1 MPNLNKIEYSKGYK
15 PMQKKQHK
23 VQTLLDAIPHIK
35 KFYGKTIV
43 IKYGGSAQTSPE
55 LKDKFAEDIVLL
67 SLVGIKPIIVH
78 GGGARISE
86 LLEKL
91 EIKSEFIDGHRV
103 TSEDT
108 MRVVEMV
115 LSGEINKNITSLL
128 NHHGAKAIGI
138 SGKDSAIIKATP
150 KENGKF
156 GYTGVIT
163 EINGTMINKLVEEG
177 FIPVIAPIGDSAQP
191 NHPGFNINADVA
203 ASKVA
208 QAVKAQKVLFLTDT
222 VGVLD
227 KEGKLLNSLDKE
239 DIENYKKDGT
249 IAGGMIPKVD
259 SCIDAI
265 YNGVNKAHII
275 DGRVEHSILLEL
287 FTSDGVGTQFLRKD
301 NPNNGID
308 LEKLLS
314 EEN

>member
-1 MPNLNKIEYSKGYK
+1 
-15 PMQKKQHK
+15 MQKKQHK

-55 LKDKFAEDIVLL
+55 LKEKFAEDIVLL
-67 SLVGIKPIIVH
+67 SLVGIKPVIVH

-86 LLEKL
+86 LLDKL
-91 EIKSEFIDGHRV
+91 EIHSEFVDGHRV
-103 TSEDT
+103 TSEET

-138 SGKDSAIIKATP
+138 SGKDSSIINAKP
-150 KENGKF
+150 KDNGKF
-156 GYTGVIT
+156 GFTGVIT
-163 EINGTMINKLVEEG
+163 EVDGTMINKLIDEG
-177 FIPVIAPIGDSAQP
+177 FIPVIAPIADSAKP
-191 NHPGFNINADVA
+191 NHPGYNINADVA
-203 ASKVA
+203 ASKIA
-208 QAVKAQKVLFLTDT
+208 QAIEAQKVLFLTDT
-222 VGVLD
+222 VGVLN
-227 KEGKLLNSLDKE
+227 KEGELLNSLDKN
-239 DIENYKKDGT
+239 DVDNYKTDGT

-287 FTSDGVGTQFLRKD
+287 FTYDGIGTQFLRKD

-308 LEKLLS
+308 MEKLLS
-314 EEN
+314 DEE

>member
-1 MPNLNKIEYSKGYK
+1 
-15 PMQKKQHK
+15 MQKKHQK
-23 VQTLLDAIPHIK
+23 VQILLDAIPYIK
-35 KFYGKTIV
+35 KFNGKTIV

-55 LKDKFAEDIVLL
+55 LQEKFAQDIVLL

-103 TSEDT
+103 TSKET

-115 LSGEINKNITSLL
+115 LSGEINKNLTSLL

-138 SGKDSAIIKATP
+138 SGKDSAIIEAKP
-150 KENGKF
+150 KDGGKF
-156 GYTGVIT
+156 GYTGEIT
-163 EINGTMINKLVEEG
+163 EVDAQLINNLLNEG
-177 FIPVIAPIGDSAQP
+177 FIPVIAPIADSAEP
-191 NHPGFNINADVA
+191 NHPGFNINADFA

-208 QAVKAQKVLFLTDT
+208 AAVKAQKVLFLTDT
-222 VGVLD
+222 VGVLN
-227 KEGKLLNSLDKE
+227 KEGKLLTSLDKQ
-239 DIENYKKDGT
+239 DVDSYKKDGT

-259 SCIDAI
+259 ACIDAI
-265 YNGVNKAHII
+265 HDGVNKAHII

-287 FTSDGVGTQFLRKD
+287 FTSDGIGTQFLRKD

-308 LEKLLS
+308 IDKLL
-314 EEN
+314 ND

>member
-1 MPNLNKIEYSKGYK
+1 
-15 PMQKKQHK
+15 MQKKHQK

-35 KFYGKTIV
+35 KFFGKTIV

-55 LKDKFAEDIVLL
+55 LKEKFAEDIVLL
-67 SLVGIKPIIVH
+67 SLVGIRPVIVH

-86 LLEKL
+86 LLDKL
-91 EIKSEFIDGHRV
+91 EINSEFIDGHRV
-103 TSEDT
+103 TSEET

-128 NHHGAKAIGI
+128 NHHGAKAIGV
-138 SGKDSAIIKATP
+138 SGKDSAMINAVP

-156 GYTGVIT
+156 GYTGVVT
-163 EINGTMINKLVEEG
+163 NINGEMINKLLDEG
-177 FIPVIAPIGDSAQP
+177 FIPVIAPIADSAEP

-208 QAVKAQKVLFLTDT
+208 QAIGAQKVLFLTDI

-227 KEGKLLNSLDKE
+227 KEKNLLTSLDKADVEKYKE
-239 DIENYKKDGT
+239 DET

-287 FTSDGVGTQFLRKD
+287 FTSDGIGTQFLRKD

-308 LEKLLS
+308 MEKLING
-314 EEN
+314 EM

>member
-1 MPNLNKIEYSKGYK
+1 
-15 PMQKKQHK
+15 MQKKQHK

-55 LKDKFAEDIVLL
+55 LKEKFAEDIVLL
-67 SLVGIKPIIVH
+67 SLVGIKPVIVH

-86 LLEKL
+86 LLDKL
-91 EIKSEFIDGHRV
+91 EIHSEFVDGHRV
-103 TSEDT
+103 TSEET

-163 EINGTMINKLVEEG
+163 EVNGTMINNLIKEG
-177 FIPVIAPIGDSAQP
+177 FIPVIAPIADSAKP
-191 NHPGFNINADVA
+191 NHPGYNINADVA

-208 QAVKAQKVLFLTDT
+208 QAIGAQKVLFLTDT
-222 VGVLD
+222 VGVLNKD
-227 KEGKLLNSLDKE
+227 GELLNSLDK
-239 DIENYKKDGT
+239 DDVDGYKADGT

-259 SCIDAI
+259 SCVDAI

-287 FTSDGVGTQFLRKD
+287 FTSDGIGTQFLRKD

-308 LEKLLS
+308 MEKLLN
-314 EEN
+314 EQ

>member
-1 MPNLNKIEYSKGYK
+1 
-15 PMQKKQHK
+15 MQKKHQK
-23 VQTLLDAIPHIK
+23 VQVLLDAIPYIK
-35 KFYGKTIV
+35 KFNGKTIV

-55 LKDKFAEDIVLL
+55 LQEKFAEDIVLL

-103 TSEDT
+103 TSKET

-115 LSGEINKNITSLL
+115 LSGEINKNLTSLL

-138 SGKDSAIIKATP
+138 SGKDSAIIKAKP
-150 KENGKF
+150 KDGGKF
-156 GYTGVIT
+156 GYTGEIT
-163 EINGTMINKLVEEG
+163 EVNGELINNLLNEG
-177 FIPVIAPIGDSAQP
+177 FIPVIAPIADSAEP
-191 NHPGFNINADVA
+191 NHPGFNINADFA

-208 QAVKAQKVLFLTDT
+208 AAVKAQKVLFLTDT
-222 VGVLD
+222 VGVLN
-227 KEGKLLNSLDKE
+227 KEGKLLTSLDKE
-239 DIENYKKDGT
+239 DVDSYIEDGT

-259 SCIDAI
+259 SCIQAI
-265 YNGVNKAHII
+265 HDGVNKAHII

-287 FTSDGVGTQFLRKD
+287 FTSDGIGTQFLRRD

-308 LEKLLS
+308 IDKLLN
-314 EEN
+314 EKVEA

>member
-1 MPNLNKIEYSKGYK
+1 
-15 PMQKKQHK
+15 MQKKYQK

-55 LKDKFAEDIVLL
+55 LKEKFAQDIVLL
-67 SLVGIKPIIVH
+67 SLVGVKPVIVH

-86 LLEKL
+86 LLDRL
-91 EIKSEFIDGHRV
+91 NISSEFLDGHRI
-103 TSEDT
+103 TCEET

-128 NHHGAKAIGI
+128 NHHGAKAIGV
-138 SGKDSAIIKATP
+138 SGKDSSMIKAEP
-150 KENGKF
+150 KDEGRFGFTGVVTSINGK
-156 GYTGVIT
+156 
-163 EINGTMINKLVEEG
+163 MINNLINEG
-177 FIPVIAPIGDSAQP
+177 FIPVIAPIADSAQP

-208 QAVKAQKVLFLTDT
+208 SAINAQKVLFLTDT

-227 KEGKLLNSLDKE
+227 KEGNLLNSLDKE
-239 DIENYKKDGT
+239 DVENYKQNGT

-301 NPNNGID
+301 NPNNDINM
-308 LEKLLS
+308 EKLLND
-314 EEN
+314 EDN

>member
-1 MPNLNKIEYSKGYK
+1 
-15 PMQKKQHK
+15 MQKKHK
-23 VQTLLDAIPHIK
+23 TVETLLDAIPHIK
-35 KFYGKTIV
+35 KFYGKKIV

-55 LKDKFAEDIVLL
+55 LKEKFAEDIVLL
-67 SLVGIKPIIVH
+67 KLVGMNPVIVH

-91 EIKSEFIDGHRV
+91 EIHSEFVDGHRV
-103 TSEDT
+103 TSEET

-138 SGKDSAIIKATP
+138 SGKDSSIIKAEP

-163 EINGTMINKLVEEG
+163 DVDGEMIDNLIKEG
-177 FIPVIAPIGDSAQP
+177 FIPVIAPIADSAEP

-208 QAVKAQKVLFLTDT
+208 SAINAQKVLFLTDT
-222 VGVLD
+222 KGVLD
-227 KEGKLLNSLDKE
+227 KSGNLLNSLDKDE
-239 DIENYKKDGT
+239 VSEYKADET

-265 YNGVNKAHII
+265 TNGVNKAHII
-275 DGRVEHSILLEL
+275 DGRVEHSLLLEL
-287 FTSDGVGTQFLRKD
+287 FTSDGIGTQFLRRD

-308 LEKLLS
+308 INKLL
-314 EEN
+314 NTKG

>member
-1 MPNLNKIEYSKGYK
+1 
-15 PMQKKQHK
+15 MQKKHQK

-55 LKDKFAEDIVLL
+55 LKEKFAEDIVLL
-67 SLVGIKPIIVH
+67 SLVGIKPVIVH

-86 LLEKL
+86 LLDKL
-91 EIKSEFIDGHRV
+91 SIESEFVDGHRV
-103 TSEDT
+103 TSEET

-138 SGKDSAIIKATP
+138 SGKDSSIINAIP
-150 KENGKF
+150 KEDGKF
-156 GYTGVIT
+156 GYTGVVT
-163 EINGTMINKLVEEG
+163 KVNGDMINNLIKEG
-177 FIPVIAPIGDSAQP
+177 FIPVIAPIADSAEP

-203 ASKVA
+203 ASKIA
-208 QAVKAQKVLFLTDT
+208 AAIGAQKVLFLTDT
-222 VGVLD
+222 IGVLD
-227 KEGKLLNSLDKE
+227 KEGNLLNSLDQDDVEAYKE
-239 DIENYKKDGT
+239 DGT
-249 IAGGMIPKVD
+249 IGGGMIPKVD

-287 FTSDGVGTQFLRKD
+287 FTSDGIGTQFVRKD

-308 LEKLLS
+308 MEKLLS
-314 EEN
+314 NEA

>member
-1 MPNLNKIEYSKGYK
+1 
-15 PMQKKQHK
+15 MQKKHK
-23 VQTLLDAIPHIK
+23 TVETLLDAIPHIK

-55 LKDKFAEDIVLL
+55 LQEKFAEDIVLL
-67 SLVGIKPIIVH
+67 KLVGMNPVIVH

-86 LLEKL
+86 LLDKL
-91 EIKSEFIDGHRV
+91 DIHSEFLDGHRV
-103 TSEDT
+103 TSKET

-128 NHHGAKAIGI
+128 NYHGAKAIGI
-138 SGKDSAIIKATP
+138 SGKDSSMINAQP

-163 EINGTMINKLVEEG
+163 EVNGEMIKNLISEG
-177 FIPVIAPIGDSAQP
+177 FVPVIAPIADSEKP

-208 QAVKAQKVLFLTDT
+208 AAVGAQKVIFLTDT
-222 VGVLD
+222 KGVLD
-227 KEGKLLNSLDKE
+227 KGGNLLTSLDKIDVE
-239 DIENYKKDGT
+239 EYKADDT
-249 IAGGMIPKVD
+249 INGGMIPKVD

-275 DGRVEHSILLEL
+275 DCRVEHSLLLEL
-287 FTSDGVGTQFLRKD
+287 FTSDGIGTQFLRKD

-308 LEKLLS
+308 MHKLIQD
-314 EEN
+314 EG

>member
-1 MPNLNKIEYSKGYK
+1 
-15 PMQKKQHK
+15 MQKKHHK

-55 LKDKFAEDIVLL
+55 LKEKFAQDIVLL
-67 SLVGIKPIIVH
+67 QLVGIKPVIVH

-86 LLEKL
+86 LLDKL
-91 EIKSEFIDGHRV
+91 EIQSEFIDGHRV
-103 TSEDT
+103 TSEET

-138 SGKDSAIIKATP
+138 SGKDSSIINAIP
-150 KENGKF
+150 KDNGKF

-163 EINGTMINKLVEEG
+163 KVNGDMINKLIDEG
-177 FIPVIAPIGDSAQP
+177 FIPVIAPIADSAKP
-191 NHPGFNINADVA
+191 NHPGYNINADVA

-208 QAVKAQKVLFLTDT
+208 QAIKAQKVLFLTDT
-222 VGVLD
+222 VGVLN
-227 KEGKLLNSLDKE
+227 KEGELLTSLDKN
-239 DIENYKKDGT
+239 DVDSFKDDGT

-265 YNGVNKAHII
+265 YNNVNKAHII

-287 FTSDGVGTQFLRKD
+287 FTYDGIGTQFLRRD
-301 NPNNGID
+301 NPNNEID
-308 LEKLLS
+308 MEKLLNN
-314 EEN
+314 ED